1 MNSTIPV
8 STAPSLGAAAIQRPS
23 TDSFCRGHG
32 YPPPVNSSPQ
42 SPAGAPGSPPL
53 APLHWLPPLAPPT
66 GSPARH
72 PGDDLQ
78 EWSSFACTKR

>member
-32 YPPPVNSSPQ
+32 YPPPVTSSPQ
-42 SPAGAPGSPPL
+42 SPAGAPGSPLL
-53 APLHWLPPLAPPT
+53 APLYWLPPLAPPT